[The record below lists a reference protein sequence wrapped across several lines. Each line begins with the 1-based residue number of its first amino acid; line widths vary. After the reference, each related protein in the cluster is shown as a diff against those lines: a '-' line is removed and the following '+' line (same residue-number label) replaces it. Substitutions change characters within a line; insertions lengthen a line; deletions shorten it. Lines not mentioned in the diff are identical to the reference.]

1 MRTFA
6 HHTCSQQTDQDC
18 EQDDDG
24 IYSNDTEKINVGALA
39 SLLVLSFSST
49 KDQERSEARRGNR
62 VD

>member
-39 SLLVLSFSST
+39 SRLVLSFALARI
-49 KDQERSEARRGNR
+49 KNEAKRGNR